1 MIPQKALEYI
11 KQKKLKPAF
20 SYKDVW
26 NEEHITSFTIAKVMQ
41 IDILKDMKDAVE
53 KAIANGE
60 TLSQFKKNLL
70 PTLYQ
75 KGWSGKQI
83 IKDDKTGE
91 DVEVYIDAPHR
102 LKTIYET
109 NLRSAYMKGR
119 FDRSYESDAHPYL
132 MYRVGPS
139 KVHRPEHL
147 AFDGL
152 ILDKNDKFWLS
163 HNPPN
168 GWGCKCYTVAV
179 SKARKERYEKE
190 GIPGDCPLE
199 ASNPESMPLTIK
211 IKAKT
216 VSPKISYKT
225 YINKRNGTISKVPG
239 VCPHVASGV
248 DPSFNFNR
256 RLPAGSEG
264 NYSRDLVLFDDFMR
278 KGKKDFPERFEN
290 IAETILRNE
299 IKKEQFESFIE
310 KAFENDNNSKNITAV
325 GFISS
330 AISKYLKNKI
340 GIDIG
345 ESVTVGLEARLLN
358 GIKAKRHALKNE
370 ALEKSDA
377 DYILKCLL
385 YGDVYFQKNNKN
397 LLYLYKVGEDRY
409 LQIAL
414 NPQFSRLAKG
424 SYLRIPLIRNIKF
437 IDEKQKISKYNSTNW
452 EKIK

>member
-1 MIPQKALEYI
+1 
-11 KQKKLKPAF
+11 
-20 SYKDVW
+20 
-26 NEEHITSFTIAKVMQ
+26 
-41 IDILKDMKDAVE
+41 
-53 KAIANGE
+53 
-60 TLSQFKKNLL
+60 
-70 PTLYQ
+70 
-75 KGWSGKQI
+75 
-83 IKDDKTGE
+83 
-91 DVEVYIDAPHR
+91 
-102 LKTIYET
+102 
-109 NLRSAYMKGR
+109 
-119 FDRSYESDAHPYL
+119 

-168 GWGCKCYTVAV
+168 GWCCKCYTVAV
-179 SKARKERYEKE
+179 SKERKERYEKE
-190 GIPGDCPLE
+190 GIP
-199 ASNPESMPLTIK
+199 SNSESMPLTIK

-248 DPSFNFNR
+248 DPSFNFNI
-256 RLPAGSEG
+256 G

-278 KGKKDFPERFEN
+278 KGKKDFPKRFEY

-310 KAFENDNNSKNITAV
+310 KAFANATCGDTVGQTPQSPDNNSKNITAV

-345 ESVTVGLEARLLN
+345 ESVTVGLEARLLRRLPAEAT
-358 GIKAKRHALKNE
+358 GLKAKRHALKGE
-370 ALEKSDA
+370 ALSKSDA

-424 SYLRIPLIRNIKF
+424 SYLRIPLIRNIQF
-437 IDEKQKISKYNSTNW
+437 IDEKQKISKYNSMNW

>member
-26 NEEHITSFTIAKVMQ
+26 NEEHITSFTVAKVMQ

-190 GIPGDCPLE
+190 GIP
-199 ASNPESMPLTIK
+199 SNSESMPLTIK

-225 YINKRNGTISKVPG
+225 YINKRNGTISKAP
-239 VCPHVASGV
+239 SGV
-248 DPSFNFNR
+248 DPSFNFNQ
-256 RLPAGSEG
+256 G

-358 GIKAKRHALKNE
+358 GLKAKRHALKNE

-397 LLYLYKVGEDRY
+397 LLYLYQVEKEKY
-409 LQIAL
+409 LQITVKPNYKIGAR
-414 NPQFSRLAKG
+414 S
-424 SYLRIPLIRNIKF
+424 SYLRIPNILNIQF
-437 IDEKQKISKYNSTNW
+437 INEMQKQSKYSSANW
-452 EKIK
+452 ELIK

>member
-1 MIPQKALEYI
+1 MIL
-11 KQKKLKPAF
+11 
-20 SYKDVW
+20 
-26 NEEHITSFTIAKVMQ
+26 M
-41 IDILKDMKDAVE
+41 
-53 KAIANGE
+53 
-60 TLSQFKKNLL
+60 LL
-70 PTLYQ
+70 
-75 KGWSGKQI
+75 I
-83 IKDDKTGE
+83 
-91 DVEVYIDAPHR
+91 
-102 LKTIYET
+102 
-109 NLRSAYMKGR
+109 
-119 FDRSYESDAHPYL
+119 
-132 MYRVGPS
+132 
-139 KVHRPEHL
+139 
-147 AFDGL
+147 
-152 ILDKNDKFWLS
+152 
-163 HNPPN
+163 
-168 GWGCKCYTVAV
+168 
-179 SKARKERYEKE
+179 
-190 GIPGDCPLE
+190 
-199 ASNPESMPLTIK
+199 
-211 IKAKT
+211 
-216 VSPKISYKT
+216 
-225 YINKRNGTISKVPG
+225 G

-278 KGKKDFPERFEN
+278 KGKKDFPKRFEY

-310 KAFENDNNSKNITAV
+310 KAYEKPEIKEDGAVGQTPQSPDNNSKNITAV

-345 ESVTVGLEARLLN
+345 ESVTVGLEARLLRRLPAEAT
-358 GIKAKRHALKNE
+358 GLKAKRHALKGE
-370 ALEKSDA
+370 ALSKSDA

-424 SYLRIPLIRNIKF
+424 SYLRIPLIRNIQF
-437 IDEKQKISKYNSTNW
+437 IDEKQKISKYNSMNW

>member
-60 TLSQFKKNLL
+60 TLYQFKKNLL

>member
-26 NEEHITSFTIAKVMQ
+26 NEEHITSFTVAKVMQ

-199 ASNPESMPLTIK
+199 ASNPERMPLTIK

-225 YINKRNGTISKVPG
+225 YINKRNGTISKAP
-239 VCPHVASGV
+239 SGV
-248 DPSFNFNR
+248 DPSFNFNI
-256 RLPAGSEG
+256 G

-278 KGKKDFPERFEN
+278 KGKKDFPKRFEN

-310 KAFENDNNSKNITAV
+310 KAFANATCGQSPDNNSKNITAV

-358 GIKAKRHALKNE
+358 GLKAKRHALKNE

-385 YGDVYFQKNNKN
+385 YGDVYFQKNNGY
-397 LLYLYKVGEDRY
+397 LIYLYKVSEDRY
-409 LQIAL
+409 LQMSIK
-414 NPQFSRLAKG
+414 PVGRLSKRG
-424 SYLRIPLIRNIKF
+424 GVLDIPIVRNIQF
-437 IDEKQKISKYNSTNW
+437 LNDNQVTSKYVKNKLL
-452 EKIK
+452 ELIK

>member
-1 MIPQKALEYI
+1 
-11 KQKKLKPAF
+11 
-20 SYKDVW
+20 
-26 NEEHITSFTIAKVMQ
+26 
-41 IDILKDMKDAVE
+41 
-53 KAIANGE
+53 
-60 TLSQFKKNLL
+60 
-70 PTLYQ
+70 
-75 KGWSGKQI
+75 
-83 IKDDKTGE
+83 
-91 DVEVYIDAPHR
+91 
-102 LKTIYET
+102 
-109 NLRSAYMKGR
+109 
-119 FDRSYESDAHPYL
+119 

-168 GWGCKCYTVAV
+168 GWCCKCYTVAV
-179 SKARKERYEKE
+179 SKERKERYEKE
-190 GIPGDCPLE
+190 GIP
-199 ASNPESMPLTIK
+199 SNSESMPLTIK

-248 DPSFNFNR
+248 DPSFNFNI
-256 RLPAGSEG
+256 G

-278 KGKKDFPERFEN
+278 KGKKDFPKRFEY

-310 KAFENDNNSKNITAV
+310 KAFANATCGDTVGQTPQSPDNNSKNITAV

-345 ESVTVGLEARLLN
+345 ESVTVGLEARLLRRLPAEAT
-358 GIKAKRHALKNE
+358 GLKAKRHALKGG
-370 ALEKSDA
+370 ALSKSDA

-385 YGDVYFQKNNKN
+385 YGDVYFQKNNGY
-397 LLYLYKVGEDRY
+397 LIYLYKVSEDRY
-409 LQIAL
+409 LQMSIKPFGKVSKRATIL
-414 NPQFSRLAKG
+414 NIPQV
-424 SYLRIPLIRNIKF
+424 RNIQFLNDNQVK
-437 IDEKQKISKYNSTNW
+437 SKY
-452 EKIK
+452 IKNKLLEVIK

>member
-1 MIPQKALEYI
+1 
-11 KQKKLKPAF
+11 
-20 SYKDVW
+20 
-26 NEEHITSFTIAKVMQ
+26 
-41 IDILKDMKDAVE
+41 
-53 KAIANGE
+53 
-60 TLSQFKKNLL
+60 
-70 PTLYQ
+70 
-75 KGWSGKQI
+75 
-83 IKDDKTGE
+83 
-91 DVEVYIDAPHR
+91 
-102 LKTIYET
+102 
-109 NLRSAYMKGR
+109 
-119 FDRSYESDAHPYL
+119 

-199 ASNPESMPLTIK
+199 ASNSESMPLTIK

-248 DPSFNFNR
+248 DPSFNFNQ
-256 RLPAGSEG
+256 G

-278 KGKKDFPERFEN
+278 KGKKDFPKRFEY

-310 KAFENDNNSKNITAV
+310 KAYEKPEIKEDGTVEKKDRGQSMTAI
-325 GFISS
+325 GFINT
-330 AISKYLKNKI
+330 LVKNKLMQLA
-340 GIDIG
+340 GVDIG
-345 ESVTVGLEARLLN
+345 DSVTIGLRAGLLN
-358 GIKAKRHALKNE
+358 GIKAKRHAEKGE
-370 ALEKSDA
+370 AIEKKDA
-377 DYILKCLL
+377 KYIIDCILD
-385 YGDVYFQKNNKN
+385 GNVYLQKANNN
-397 LLYLYKVGEDRY
+397 ILYLYKIEEDRY
-409 LQIAL
+409 LQITVGPNHINKARSGVL
-414 NPQFSRLAKG
+414 N
-424 SYLRIPLIRNIKF
+424 IPTVRNIQYLN
-437 IDEKQKISKYNSTNW
+437 DKQVVSKYKKNKLL
-452 EKIK
+452 EVIK